1 MRADTLVVSVVNVFL
16 TRQLSVIINIRAT
29 NQRKKTWL
37 VPTALTGDCGRGL
50 YKFQKWS
57 FL

>member
-29 NQRKKTWL
+29 NQRKKSCS
-37 VPTALTGDCGRGL
+37 VPTALTGDCESNH
-50 YKFQKWS
+50 F
-57 FL
+57 

>member
-37 VPTALTGDCGRGL
+37 VPTALTGDGESNH
-50 YKFQKWS
+50 F
-57 FL
+57 